1 MNVWEIFG
9 VYDMVFEHLEGFQI
23 SKMHHKSTLSEKID
37 EKLNFT
43 HLMLQKTL
51 TLLEAGA
58 PGAAKS
64 IFLRTPP
71 LKWGTVTEKL
81 VWSHEATYPKVPCKN
96 HTALE

>member
-1 MNVWEIFG
+1 MFG
-9 VYDMVFEHLEGFQI
+9 KFLVFYDMVVENLEGFQI

-43 HLMLQKTL
+43 HSMLHKTL
-51 TLLEAGA
+51 TLLVAGA
-58 PGAAKS
+58 PGAAES

-81 VWSHEATYPKVPCKN
+81 IWSHETTYPKVPCKN
-96 HTALE
+96 QTAPE